1 MPTIHYNNNA
11 SSSLSYRSKE
21 DEPRR
26 EVPTEVGYAYRSPIP
41 LRRRLPPPK
50 TTFAAAMLLFWGT
63 VMLSLGLGFYFGG
76 KDKDDYD
83 RGLAMLVLGGLMFLP
98 GSFSSWTLLGAYLQW
113 RDFDYAQVPSY
124 EDVGF

>member
-1 MPTIHYNNNA
+1 MPVFERAH
-11 SSSLSYRSKE
+11 YRSKD
-21 DEPRR
+21 DEPRLTAAS
-26 EVPTEVGYAYRSPIP
+26 EVSYTARSPIP

-50 TTFAAAMLLFWGT
+50 TTIAAVLLLFWGT
-63 VMLSLGLGFYFGG
+63 VMLILGLSFYFGG
-76 KDKDDYD
+76 NDKEDYD
-83 RGLAMLVLGGLMFLP
+83 RGKTMLVLGGLMFLP